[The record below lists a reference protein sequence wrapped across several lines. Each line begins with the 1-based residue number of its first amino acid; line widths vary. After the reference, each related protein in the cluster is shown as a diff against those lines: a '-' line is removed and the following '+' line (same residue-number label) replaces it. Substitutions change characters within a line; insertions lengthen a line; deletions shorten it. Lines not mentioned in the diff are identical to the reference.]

1 LPDVYIIVTEKNGVT
16 SSIQFLNRRN
26 QEEHVMSTIIYTPY
40 VYRVESLTT
49 SEFYYGVKYAKGA
62 HPDWFWKDYFTSS
75 KIIKSL
81 IKKYGKDD
89 FKTEIVK
96 TFKTAE
102 DAAAFETNIIRENIH
117 KENCV
122 NMNVNGA
129 TINGYK
135 MRLIKG
141 DDGLTSYHHGA
152 QKGNATKLADI
163 DENGLN
169 GCQRAY
175 YKAVE
180 KNPDLHLVRTASMIA
195 TLSIIGDDG
204 LSGFQRRGL
213 QILGENNPV
222 HNDGVKDKISK
233 GIKRWNKENPEAAS
247 AIQVKA
253 KAAYIEKGCAEA
265 HSQWMLKNNPTS
277 ASIWCNNGKNNLRI
291 KNNEP
296 VPEGYVKGRLP
307 FKSMVKKES
316 TCPHCNF
323 VGKGGGMKRYHFENC
338 KHKATV

>member
-1 LPDVYIIVTEKNGVT
+1 
-16 SSIQFLNRRN
+16 
-26 QEEHVMSTIIYTPY
+26 MSTIIYTPY

-75 KIIKSL
+75 KIIESL

-102 DAAAFETNIIRENIH
+102 DAAAFETVIIRENIH

-129 TINGYK
+129 PVNAHK

-141 DDGLTSYHHGA
+141 DDGLTSYEHGA
-152 QKGNATKLADI
+152 RKANATKLADI

-180 KNPDLHLVRTASMIA
+180 NNPDLYQRRADAAKKTALIV
-195 TLSIIGDDG
+195 GDDG
-204 LSGFQRRGL
+204 LNTYQRQAL
-213 QILGENNPV
+213 QRLGENNPV
-222 HNDGVKDKISK
+222 HNDGVKDKISE
-233 GIKRWNKENPEAAS
+233 GIKRWNAENPEAVA
-247 AIQVKA
+247 ARQAKVKA
-253 KAAYIEKGCAEA
+253 ACIEKGCAEA
-265 HSQWMLKNNPTS
+265 HSEWMLKNNPTS
-277 ASIWCNNGKNNLRI
+277 ASIWCNDGKKNLRI

-338 KHKATV
+338 RHKATV